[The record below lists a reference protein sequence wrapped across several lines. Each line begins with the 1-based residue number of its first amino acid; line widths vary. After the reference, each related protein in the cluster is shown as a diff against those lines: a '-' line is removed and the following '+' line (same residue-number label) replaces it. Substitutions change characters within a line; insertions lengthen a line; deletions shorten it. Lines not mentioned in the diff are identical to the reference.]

1 MTFIHQDKRLQYFG
15 LARLSPL
22 RADSFF
28 FREKEA
34 KPLAAPVSDRKMERQ
49 KPKTEQLA

>member
-1 MTFIHQDKRLQYFG
+1 VASQKSPAVTEGSIFIHQDKRLQYFG

-34 KPLAAPVSDRKMERQ
+34 KTLGCAGV
-49 KPKTEQLA
+49 

>member
-1 MTFIHQDKRLQYFG
+1 MAFIQRHKRLQYFG

-22 RADSFF
+22 HADSFF

-34 KPLAAPVSDRKMERQ
+34 KSLGCAGV
-49 KPKTEQLA
+49 

>member
-1 MTFIHQDKRLQYFG
+1 MTFIQRYKRLQYFG

-22 RADSFF
+22 RAGSFF

-34 KPLAAPVSDRKMERQ
+34 KTLGCAGV
-49 KPKTEQLA
+49 